1 MGWRQEPG
9 VFLPARSHVGMHQ
22 ELQRLVVSR
31 TPFVHALACRKV
43 GAVEVGNCCVWTL
56 LTRPGS
62 GVGGRESEIDA
73 AVAVSGTAYAS
84 AVDDVVVAVAE
95 TGAAAHAAAVAA
107 KTWTSAHHHHHHRPG
122 LSATATAKTE
132 ATPEV
137 LSAAAAAAAVVMAA
151 AVAAVAAFVV
161 AVVAVAVGVVLA
173 ERDGVAT
180 GARGVPAGPFARG
193 DAPGTATARGVPH
206 SFRPC
211 VGMQEGRCGR
221 SGQLLCLDSTDEA
234 WEWCRWE
241 RE

>member
-1 MGWRQEPG
+1 MLETGELSPCAGAGGGDQLMELGIMGKRWRLGWRG
-9 VFLPARSHVGMHQ
+9 
-22 ELQRLVVSR
+22 
-31 TPFVHALACRKV
+31 K
-43 GAVEVGNCCVWTL
+43 
-56 LTRPGS
+56 
-62 GVGGRESEIDA
+62 
-73 AVAVSGTAYAS
+73 
-84 AVDDVVVAVAE
+84 AVAE
-95 TGAAAHAAAVAA
+95 AAPAAA
-107 KTWTSAHHHHHHRPG
+107 
-122 LSATATAKTE
+122 
-132 ATPEV
+132 
-137 LSAAAAAAAVVMAA
+137 AAAAAAAVVMAA